1 MTSAQDNKLPE
12 NAGAAA
18 PENTASGTAPG
29 RAVLAPME
37 GVLDYAMRRLLTEIN
52 RYDWC
57 VSEFVRV
64 SDVVLPEK
72 VILKEIPELNEGGVT
87 QAGTPVWAQL
97 LGSRPD
103 TVAASALAAVK
114 LGAPGIDLNFGCPSR
129 LVNRSMGG
137 AAVLRTP
144 ELVGDVARAV
154 RDRVPPEIP
163 VSAKIRLGWAD
174 AAEAPEIIRNLDRA
188 GVSLIA
194 IHART
199 RNDVYAPGTV
209 KWAAVNPLRELTAIP
224 MIINGDIVDP
234 ESYARARELS
244 GLRDVMVGRQAVAV
258 PNLER
263 VLRGGARPFDARSS
277 LEVCLRFAAIL
288 SQITEEHFIKA
299 RIKQFLGYVR
309 KARPEIQ
316 DLFREVCRNET
327 LSGILAA
334 IEEGIRNPELCSRES
349 PSQV

>member
-1 MTSAQDNKLPE
+1 MTSAQDRKLPG
-12 NAGAAA
+12 NSGSPA
-18 PENTASGTAPG
+18 PANTASGMDQG
-29 RAVLAPME
+29 RVVLAPME

-64 SDVVLPEK
+64 SEVVLPEK
-72 VILKEIPELNEGGVT
+72 VILKEAPELSEGGVT
-87 QAGTPVWAQL
+87 AAGTPVWVQL

-103 TVAASALAAVK
+103 TVAASALVAVK

-129 LVNRSMGG
+129 LVNRSLGG

-144 ELVGDVARAV
+144 DLVGDVARAV
-154 RDRVPPEIP
+154 RDMVPPEIP

-188 GVSLIA
+188 GVSLIT

-199 RNDVYAPGTV
+199 RHDVYAPGTV
-209 KWAAVNPLRELTAIP
+209 KWEAVKPLRELTSIP
-224 MIINGDIVDP
+224 MIINGDIIDP
-234 ESYARARELS
+234 ESCARARELS

-263 VLRGGARPFDARSS
+263 VLRGNAKPFDVRAS
-277 LEVCLRFAAIL
+277 LEACLRFAAIL
-288 SQITEEHFIKA
+288 SRRTEEHFIKA

-327 LSGILAA
+327 LSGILAV
-334 IEEGIRNPELCSRES
+334 IEAGIRNQQES
-349 PSQV
+349 NQTGI